1 MRQPNTRK
9 DAIFLRYKEIF
20 AEWDAEKNGPMD
32 AALVTGQFKKRFW
45 WICPKGHS
53 YQSNLNQRLY
63 ASQGCPVCAR
73 LAAAAKKK
81 RTWQEK
87 RERKYAAIVEER
99 KRSIRSADIQFPA
112 GRIDGEKVRQT

>member
-1 MRQPNTRK
+1 MLKGFNDLATLYPELAKEWHPFYNGDVRPADVITGSNTR
-9 DAIFLRYKEIF
+9 Y
-20 AEWDAEKNGPMD
+20 
-32 AALVTGQFKKRFW
+32 W
-45 WICPKGHS
+45 WQCAFGHS
-53 YQSNLNQRLY
+53 WQTSVAHRQEGQN
-63 ASQGCPVCAR
+63 CPVCAR